1 MNMNSVDAHITSK
14 IDKKQ
19 VVFLS
24 QLNYSKS
31 IGSLLFNWTLILL
44 FILLCESYWSLPLYI
59 FCVILISARMHAIG
73 TLAHEATHYMLVKN
87 KKWNNKI
94 AEWFITLPLFYSLN
108 QYRKYHMAHHSH
120 LNSEKDP
127 DVQNHRTYKEFQFP
141 LKGSYMF
148 WIIFKDISGVN
159 FFIYKSK
166 LIFSKKFWIKV
177 RTSFDWIM
185 LIYYILVFAVLIYFN
200 LEFIFLMYWIIPF
213 ITWLQ
218 FIHRVRTI
226 AEHNAISEMAV
237 YGTRTTLTSFFDKL
251 LFGPNNTNY
260 HAEHHLFPSVPFYNL
275 PKLHKVLIKNRH
287 FKESVHFTKGYFN
300 VIKECIA

>member
-1 MNMNSVDAHITSK
+1 MNSEEAYITSE

-31 IGSLLFNWTLILL
+31 IGNLFFNWALIIL
-44 FILLCESYWSLPLYI
+44 FIALCETYWSLPLYVI
-59 FCVILISARMHAIG
+59 CVILISARMHAIG
-73 TLAHEATHYMLVKN
+73 TLAHEATHYMLLKS

-94 AEWFITLPLFYSLN
+94 AEWFITFPLFYSLN
-108 QYRKYHMAHHSH
+108 QYRKYHLAHHSH
-120 LNSEKDP
+120 LNTENDP
-127 DVQNHRTYKEFQFP
+127 DVQNHRRYKEFQFP
-141 LKGSYMF
+141 LKVLYMF
-148 WIIFKDISGVN
+148 WIIIKDIIGVN

-166 LIFSKKFWIKV
+166 MIFSKSFWQNFKATFSWSV
-177 RTSFDWIM
+177 T
-185 LIYYILVFAVLIYFN
+185 LYYVLVFTLLIYFD
-200 LEFIFLMYWIIPF
+200 LHFVFLKYWIVPF

-218 FIHRVRTI
+218 FVHRIRTI
-226 AEHNAISEMAV
+226 AEHNAISEKAI
-237 YGTRTTLTSFFDKL
+237 YGTRTTITSFIDKL

-275 PKLHKVLIKNRH
+275 PRLHKLLVTNERFKN
-287 FKESVHFTKGYFN
+287 SVHFTKGYFN